1 MPLPQLSLLK
11 KMILLLSLPAVV
23 QLGITGGMLFLE
35 YRTEMQVQKADHAR
49 QIHDSINQLIKDL
62 YQIMSSCENRTL
74 TSLGPGNLFF
84 GQEQSSIY
92 KQYSLLKDLL
102 KDSPADLA
110 IVQTSERSALAA
122 MAIVQQVK
130 EMLDQGDIGNR
141 PERRPM
147 IMQLRRLTSM
157 IASRELVDLANRQSQ
172 IVDAGPTKLRR
183 LRQEAWWILGLG
195 SFAELILF
203 VALAQ
208 YLIQGVALR
217 LDRLVDNTESLAQQA
232 PLHPLDEGDDEIG
245 LIDKTMHDMARSI
258 EEITAKQMA
267 VVDNA
272 GDMIVSMDENG
283 QITSTNAAGGK
294 LFGCHQAELIGK
306 NYRDIVNRKDIDALS
321 NHLLLARANN
331 PVKPVPLR
339 MVGRARRPLYA
350 VWSAQWVESEGQYFA
365 VVHDLTQL
373 KEAQQMKQEV
383 VSIVTQDLSVPL
395 SNLSTFLER
404 LEDGSIAGTPSLA
417 SAKRNANQMQMLIND
432 LVDMEKAKN
441 GMLMLSADHLYLD
454 KIIDLAQ
461 VIVAP
466 FAEEKGVV
474 LDCRRSGLTV
484 NGEEDKLVR
493 VLVNLLGNAVQF
505 APRETSI
512 LLVSNS
518 QDGFAQISITDKGPG
533 MAAEQLGTIFDAF
546 TPGDVTADEA
556 AQSNAA
562 NSPGS
567 GLSLAISKAFVELHG
582 GKISVASKPGAGTT
596 ITFTL
601 PLAAAEKRTAAT

>member
-11 KMILLLSLPAVV
+11 KMILLLSLPAAV

-35 YRTEMQVQKADHAR
+35 YRTELQVQKADHAR

-74 TSLGPGNLFF
+74 TSLGPGNLIF
-84 GQEQSSIY
+84 GPEQSSIY

-232 PLHPLDEGDDEIG
+232 PLHPVDEGDDEIG

-373 KEAQQMKQEV
+373 KEAEQMKQEV
-383 VSIVTQDLSVPL
+383 VSIVRQDLSVPL
-395 SNLSTFLER
+395 SNLSAFLNR
-404 LEDGSIAGTPSLA
+404 LEDGASADTHALA
-417 SAKRNANQMQMLIND
+417 SARRNANQMQMLIND

-441 GMLMLSADHLYLD
+441 GMLVISADHLYLD
-454 KIIDLAQ
+454 KIIDMAQ
-461 VIVAP
+461 VLVAP

-512 LLVSNS
+512 LLVSKS
-518 QDGFAQISITDKGPG
+518 QDGYAQISITDKGPG
-533 MAAEQLGTIFDAF
+533 IAAEQLGTIFDAF
-546 TPGDVTADEA
+546 TPGEITADEA

-582 GKISVASKPGAGTT
+582 GKISVTSKPGAGTT

-601 PLAAAEKRTAAT
+601 PLAAAEKRVATT

>member
-395 SNLSTFLER
+395 SNLSAFLER
-404 LEDGSIAGTPSLA
+404 LEDGSIAGRPSLA
-417 SAKRNANQMQMLIND
+417 SAKRNANQMQMLING

-582 GKISVASKPGAGTT
+582 GKISVTSKPGAGTT

-601 PLAAAEKRTAAT
+601 PLAAAEKRVATT